1 MVQKLS
7 SPIMRQPL
15 FPLLSHLSRSRY
27 ASSNAVKARWTKLQV
42 QLRSAD
48 DSPTSGWLGTRSALC
63 QAKASLASPA
73 HTQLR
78 ICYSTLFDLKIAIV
92 TLDQRHYPRP
102 TPPKCLPTDSPTAGA
117 SRTFSPVNFESRI
130 ALHSIQQHQ
139 NRLSTHSKCYTNRGN
154 GRMIR

>member
-1 MVQKLS
+1 MFK
-7 SPIMRQPL
+7 SPMMRRPL

-27 ASSNAVKARWTKLQV
+27 TSSNAVKARWTKLQV

-48 DSPTSGWLGTRSALC
+48 DCPARLGTRSALC
-63 QAKASLASPA
+63 QAMASLAPPA

-117 SRTFSPVNFESRI
+117 SRTFSPDHFESRT
-130 ALHSIQQHQ
+130 ALHSIQQHK
-139 NRLSTHSKCYTNRGN
+139 NRLSTHAKRYTNRGN